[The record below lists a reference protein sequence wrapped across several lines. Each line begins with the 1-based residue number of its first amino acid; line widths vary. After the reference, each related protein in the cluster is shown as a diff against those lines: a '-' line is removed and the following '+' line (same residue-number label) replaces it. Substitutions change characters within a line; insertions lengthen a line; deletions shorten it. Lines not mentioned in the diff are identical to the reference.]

1 MNRSAKAAV
10 DGTPIGEDSMDA
22 LDRGADIFLSLQREF
37 DVNTADDEYTVF
49 VLYLPA
55 HIRGEPPITRIDLTR
70 LQRATKGS
78 EHSAAGRGN
87 DIVDRGGMGFRQVLF
102 VNSVVPRNFVVNA
115 EYHGIRFA
123 GQLRHSKRSLL
134 SLNAN
139 VRDVDDLG
147 IHAPYRIANF

>member
-1 MNRSAKAAV
+1 M
-10 DGTPIGEDSMDA
+10 
-22 LDRGADIFLSLQREF
+22 
-37 DVNTADDEYTVF
+37 NTADDEHTVL

-78 EHSAAGRGN
+78 EHSAAGRG
-87 DIVDRGGMGFRQVLF
+87 DDVVDRGGMGFREVLF
-102 VNSVVPRNFVVNA
+102 VNSVVPRNLVVNA
-115 EYHGIRFA
+115 EDDGIRFA
-123 GQLRHSKRSLL
+123 GQLRDSKRSLL